1 MQVAIVFHSVCGN
14 TWMMAQA
21 AAEAL
26 QQQGHTVLLRRVADP
41 DAVQW
46 QNIFAAAKDYAAEI
60 NAIPLAQPD
69 ELLSC
74 DVLFLGSPTYFG
86 NVSAEMKRFMD
97 STSIFWVSAA
107 LAGTRLGVFSSCS
120 SAVGGAES
128 CLKAMIAYGQHMGM
142 IPISVP
148 ANLHPDYS
156 YSAYGITQCSGPES
170 LVRPDISVLDGMR
183 TYARYVC
190 KD

>member
-14 TWMMAQA
+14 TWLMAQA

-26 QQQGHTVLLRRVADP
+26 QQQGHTVLLRRVAD
-41 DAVQW
+41 DDVAQW
-46 QNIFAAAKDYAAEI
+46 QSIFEAAREYAADI
-60 NAIPLAQPD
+60 NAIPPAQPD

-74 DVLFLGSPTYFG
+74 DALLLGSPTYFG
-86 NVSAEMKRFMD
+86 NVSAEMKQFMD
-97 STSIFWVSAA
+97 ATSIFWVSAG
-107 LAGTRLGVFSSCS
+107 LAGKRLGVFSSCS

-142 IPISVP
+142 IPVSVP

-156 YSAYGITQCSGPES
+156 YSAYGITQCSGPQS
-170 LVRPDISVLDGMR
+170 LLRPDISVLDGMR
-183 TYARYVC
+183 AYAWYVC